1 MDTRFWGPSGW
12 RLLHLIVTTPLNN
25 RKIEDINEF
34 FRLVPFILPC
44 KFCRYSLSSYYEKR
58 PVPTHNFEIWLYNI
72 HNDVNEKLRS
82 QNLLKEP
89 NPTYKEIHDRYKEWS
104 NTPCAPTK
112 VLGWDFLFSVANTTP
127 SRNSHST
134 PMNDAPT
141 NAETPELRNKWN
153 IMKYKERLPYIEKWW
168 ALVGRVLPFDP
179 WLNAWAKSEKI
190 NGHINLK
197 NGKKPALAW
206 LYSMEQSICK
216 LMAEEAQHNSFNGL
230 CREIT
235 AFSSG
240 CSKTTNARIKTCR
253 AKKQALRNT
262 LRRGL

>member
-12 RLLHLIVTTPLNN
+12 RLLHLIVATPLNN

-58 PVPTHNFEIWLYNI
+58 PLPTHNFEIWLYNI

-168 ALVGRVLPFDP
+168 ALVGRVMHFDRC
-179 WLNAWAKSEKI
+179 LIAWDK
-190 NGHINLK
+190 
-197 NGKKPALAW
+197 
-206 LYSMEQSICK
+206 Y
-216 LMAEEAQHNSFNGL
+216 
-230 CREIT
+230 
-235 AFSSG
+235 
-240 CSKTTNARIKTCR
+240 
-253 AKKQALRNT
+253 
-262 LRRGL
+262 

>member
-1 MDTRFWGPSGW
+1 
-12 RLLHLIVTTPLNN
+12 
-25 RKIEDINEF
+25 
-34 FRLVPFILPC
+34 
-44 KFCRYSLSSYYEKR
+44 
-58 PVPTHNFEIWLYNI
+58 
-72 HNDVNEKLRS
+72 
-82 QNLLKEP
+82 
-89 NPTYKEIHDRYKEWS
+89 
-104 NTPCAPTK
+104 
-112 VLGWDFLFSVANTTP
+112 
-127 SRNSHST
+127 
-134 PMNDAPT
+134 MNDAPT
-141 NAETPELRNKWN
+141 NAETPELINKWN

-179 WLNAWAKSEKI
+179 WLNAWDKSEKI